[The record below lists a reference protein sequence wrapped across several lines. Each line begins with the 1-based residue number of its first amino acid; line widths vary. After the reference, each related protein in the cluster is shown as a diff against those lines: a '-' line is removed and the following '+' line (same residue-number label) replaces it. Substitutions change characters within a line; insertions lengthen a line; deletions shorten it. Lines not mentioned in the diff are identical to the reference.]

1 MVWLTAMADLCG
13 SRCGPRGPLPDR
25 GARGAHTP
33 AQTNRCRRPDAR
45 RHRLHSRYAARLPSR
60 MSPGRDLRERR
71 HLRSDVHRSESRVH
85 GGLSRTPPSRE
96 GHAAPHGTRAGFLAG
111 CRDEEFCPRNDSG
124 ESCLSVA
131 RLYARD
137 WKRAVRHSGPEPA
150 MAPELMDAVLR
161 LYVSGYSHRQ
171 IARAGDI
178 GKSTVGRYLQL
189 ARAGQYC
196 PMPHQII
203 AGFRRAVAS
212 LS

>member
-1 MVWLTAMADLCG
+1 MARAGHYRIAELAELTRLPRRTVAVDQMLAG
-13 SRCGPRGPLPDR
+13 IGFTHGTPRGYRR
-25 GARGAHTP
+25 G
-33 AQTNRCRRPDAR
+33 CRRAEICVNVGTFDPTCTEANR
-45 RHRLHSRYAARLPSR
+45 AYMAAF
-60 MSPGRDLRERR
+60 RERR
-71 HLRSDVHRSESRVH
+71 RA
-85 GGLSRTPPSRE
+85 GE